1 MLKITHHNREDVP
14 DEVLLD
20 RYRSSGDLEILGE
33 LYKRYMHLVFGLCLK
48 YLQNREDA
56 SDAVMQVFEKLII
69 EVPKHDIQNF
79 KSWLYVL
86 AKNHCLMQIRS
97 DKSRDKKMDRW
108 IKDQEDYM
116 EFYPDLHPI
125 DEAGKDGYPGLK
137 ECIEKLK
144 QEQKTCVE
152 LFYYQ
157 NKSYREI
164 AKTLEMEEKKVKS
177 YLQNAKRNLKICL
190 EEKNVRQE

>member
-14 DEVLLD
+14 DGVLLD

-33 LYKRYMHLVFGLCLK
+33 LYNRYMHLVFGLCLK

-56 SDAVMQVFEKLII
+56 GDAVMQVFEKLII
-69 EVPKHDIQNF
+69 EVPNHEILNF

-86 AKNHCLMQIRS
+86 AKNYCLMQIRS
-97 DKSRDKKMDRW
+97 DKSQSMHMDKW
-108 IKDQEDYM
+108 IKEQENYM
-116 EFYPDLHPI
+116 EFHPDLHPI
-125 DEAGKDGYPGLK
+125 DEAGNDDHPGLK
-137 ECIEKLK
+137 ECIETLK
-144 QEQKTCVE
+144 QEQKTCIE

-190 EEKNVRQE
+190 EENNVGEE

>member
-14 DEVLLD
+14 DGVLLD

-56 SDAVMQVFEKLII
+56 GDAVMQVFEKLII
-69 EVPKHDIQNF
+69 EVPKHGIQNF

-86 AKNHCLMQIRS
+86 AKNYCLMQIRS
-97 DKSRDKKMDRW
+97 DKSQSMHMDKW
-108 IKDQEDYM
+108 IKEQENYM
-116 EFYPDLHPI
+116 EFHPDLHPI

-137 ECIEKLK
+137 ECIEELK
-144 QEQKTCVE
+144 QEQKTCIE

-190 EEKNVRQE
+190 EEKNVGEE

>member
-1 MLKITHHNREDVP
+1 
-14 DEVLLD
+14 
-20 RYRSSGDLEILGE
+20 
-33 LYKRYMHLVFGLCLK
+33 MHLVFGLCLK

-56 SDAVMQVFEKLII
+56 SDAVMQVFEKLVV
-69 EVPKHDIQNF
+69 EVPKHNIQNF

-97 DKSRDKKMDRW
+97 DKSQSRQMDNW
-108 IKDQEDYM
+108 IKEQEQFM

-125 DEAGKDGYPGLK
+125 DETGGDGHPGLK
-137 ECIEKLK
+137 DCIEKLK
-144 QEQKTCVE
+144 LEQKTCVE
-152 LFYYQ
+152 LFYFQ

-164 AKTLEMEEKKVKS
+164 SQILEMEEKKVKS

-190 EEKNVRQE
+190 EENNVREE

>member
-1 MLKITHHNREDVP
+1 MLKITHHNGGKVP
-14 DEVLLD
+14 DEALLD
-20 RYRSSGDLEILGE
+20 NYRATGDLEMLGA
-33 LYKRYMHLVFGLCLK
+33 LFKPYMHLVFGLSLK

-56 SDAVMQVFEKLII
+56 SDAVMQVFEKLILEI
-69 EVPKHDIQNF
+69 PKHDIQNF

-86 AKNHCLMQIRS
+86 AKNHCLMRIRS
-97 DKSRDKKMDRW
+97 DKSRDNKMDRW
-108 IKDQEDYM
+108 IKDQQDYM
-116 EFYPDLHPI
+116 EFYPDMHPI
-125 DEAGKDGYPGLK
+125 DEAGNDEHPGLK

-152 LFYYQ
+152 FFYYQ

-164 AKTLEMEEKKVKS
+164 ANILEMEEKKVKS

-190 EEKNVRQE
+190 EENVREE

>member
-1 MLKITHHNREDVP
+1 MLEVTHRNREELP
-14 DEVLLD
+14 DAILLD
-20 RYRSSGDLEILGE
+20 SFRSTGDLEILGD
-33 LYKRYMHLVFGLCLK
+33 LYHRYMHLVFGLCLK

-69 EVPKHDIQNF
+69 EIPKHDIQNF

-97 DKSRDKKMDRW
+97 DKSRHKKMDRW

-125 DEAGKDGYPGLK
+125 DELGNGDHPGLK

-164 AKTLEMEEKKVKS
+164 TKILEMEEKKVKS

-190 EEKNVRQE
+190 EEKNVREK

>member
-1 MLKITHHNREDVP
+1 MEN
-14 DEVLLD
+14 
-20 RYRSSGDLEILGE
+20 YRSTSDLEVLGE
-33 LYKRYMHLVFGLCLK
+33 LYKRYMHLAFGLCLK

-69 EVPKHDIQNF
+69 EVPKHDIKNF

-86 AKNHCLMQIRS
+86 VKNHCLMQIRS
-97 DKSRDKKMDRW
+97 DKSRDKKTDQW
-108 IKDQEDYM
+108 IKDQDDSM

-125 DEAGKDGYPGLK
+125 DEAGNDGYPGLK

-157 NKSYREI
+157 NKSYREVAQI
-164 AKTLEMEEKKVKS
+164 LDMEEKKVKS

-190 EEKNVRQE
+190 EE

>member
-1 MLKITHHNREDVP
+1 MEC
-14 DEVLLD
+14 
-20 RYRSSGDLEILGE
+20 DL
-33 LYKRYMHLVFGLCLK
+33 C
-48 YLQNREDA
+48 
-56 SDAVMQVFEKLII
+56 
-69 EVPKHDIQNF
+69 
-79 KSWLYVL
+79 
-86 AKNHCLMQIRS
+86 
-97 DKSRDKKMDRW
+97 
-108 IKDQEDYM
+108 
-116 EFYPDLHPI
+116 LHPI

>member
-1 MLKITHHNREDVP
+1 MLKITHHNREEAP

-20 RYRSSGDLEILGE
+20 NYRSTGDLEILGE
-33 LYKRYMHLVFGLCLK
+33 LYKRYMHLVFGLSLK

-56 SDAVMQVFEKLII
+56 NDAVMQVFEKLII

-86 AKNHCLMQIRS
+86 AKNHSLMQIRS

-125 DEAGKDGYPGLK
+125 DEAGNDDYPGLK

-157 NKSYREI
+157 NKSYREVAQI
-164 AKTLEMEEKKVKS
+164 LDMEEKKVKS

-190 EEKNVRQE
+190 EE

>member
-1 MLKITHHNREDVP
+1 
-14 DEVLLD
+14 
-20 RYRSSGDLEILGE
+20 
-33 LYKRYMHLVFGLCLK
+33 MHLVFGLCLK

-86 AKNHCLMQIRS
+86 AKNHALMKIRS

-108 IKDQEDYM
+108 INDQEDYM

-125 DEAGKDGYPGLK
+125 DEARNDDYPGLK

-144 QEQKTCVE
+144 QEQKTCIE

-164 AKTLEMEEKKVKS
+164 VQILNMEEKKVKS

-190 EEKNVRQE
+190 EEKNVREGKK

>member
-1 MLKITHHNREDVP
+1 MEN
-14 DEVLLD
+14 
-20 RYRSSGDLEILGE
+20 YRSTGDLEILGE

-86 AKNHCLMQIRS
+86 AKNHSLMKIRS

-125 DEAGKDGYPGLK
+125 DEARNDDYPGLK

-144 QEQKTCVE
+144 QEQKTCIE

-164 AKTLEMEEKKVKS
+164 VQILKMEEKKVKS

-190 EEKNVRQE
+190 EE

>member
-1 MLKITHHNREDVP
+1 MP
-14 DEVLLD
+14 DGVLLEH
-20 RYRSSGDLEILGE
+20 YRSTGDLDILGE
-33 LYKRYMHLVFGLCLK
+33 LYRRYMHLVFGLCLK

-56 SDAVMQVFEKLII
+56 SDAVTQVFEKLIAEI
-69 EVPKHDIQNF
+69 PRHDIQNF

-97 DKSRDKKMDRW
+97 DKSMDKKMDRW
-108 IKDQEDYM
+108 IKDQEHYM

-125 DEAGKDGYPGLK
+125 DEDGNNGYSGLK
-137 ECIEKLK
+137 ECIEQLK
-144 QEQKTCVE
+144 HEQKTCIE

-164 AKTLEMEEKKVKS
+164 AQTLEMEEKKVKS

-190 EEKNVRQE
+190 EGNDEKER

>member
-1 MLKITHHNREDVP
+1 MLKITHRSREELP
-14 DEVLLD
+14 DKVLLEN
-20 RYRSSGDLEILGE
+20 YRSTGDLGVLGE
-33 LYKRYMHLVFGLCLK
+33 LYQRYMHLVFGLCLK

-56 SDAVMQVFEKLII
+56 GDAVMQVFEKLITEI
-69 EVPKHDIQNF
+69 PRHDIQNF

-97 DKSRDKKMDRW
+97 EKTRDKKMDRW
-108 IKDQEDYM
+108 IKDQSANM

-125 DEAGKDGYPGLK
+125 DKTDQDYPGLK
-137 ECIEKLK
+137 ECIEQLK
-144 QEQKTCVE
+144 REQRKCIE

-157 NKSYREI
+157 HKSYREI
-164 AKTLEMEEKKVKS
+164 AGELGLEEKKVKS

-190 EEKNVRQE
+190 EERNDEEQ

>member
-1 MLKITHHNREDVP
+1 MP

-20 RYRSSGDLEILGE
+20 HYRATGDLEVLGD
-33 LYKRYMHLVFGLCLK
+33 LYTRYMHLVFGLCLK

-56 SDAVMQVFEKLII
+56 GDAVMQVFEKLIT
-69 EVPKHDIQNF
+69 EVTRHDIQNF
-79 KSWLYVL
+79 KGWLYVL
-86 AKNHCLMQIRS
+86 AKNHCLMQLRS
-97 DKSRDKKMDRW
+97 EKTRDRRMEQW

-116 EFYPDLHPI
+116 EFHPELHPI
-125 DEAGKDGYPGLK
+125 DRAGNDNYPGLK

-144 QEQKTCVE
+144 KEQKICIE

-157 NKSYREI
+157 HKSYREI
-164 AKTLEMEEKKVKS
+164 AQTLELDEKKVKS

-190 EEKNVRQE
+190 EDRNDRET

>member
-1 MLKITHHNREDVP
+1 VP

-20 RYRSSGDLEILGE
+20 NYRSTGDLEILGE
-33 LYKRYMHLVFGLCLK
+33 LYKPYMHLVFGLCLK

-97 DKSRDKKMDRW
+97 DKSRDKKMGRW

-137 ECIEKLK
+137 ECLEKLK
-144 QEQKTCVE
+144 QEQKTCIE

-157 NKSYREI
+157 NKSYREM

>member
-1 MLKITHHNREDVP
+1 LLKITHHNREEAP

-20 RYRSSGDLEILGE
+20 NYRSTGDLEILGE
-33 LYKRYMHLVFGLCLK
+33 LYKRYMHLVFGLSLK

-86 AKNHCLMQIRS
+86 AKNHSLMQIRS

-157 NKSYREI
+157 NKSYREVAQI
-164 AKTLEMEEKKVKS
+164 LDMEEKKVKS

-190 EEKNVRQE
+190 EE

>member
-1 MLKITHHNREDVP
+1 VP

-20 RYRSSGDLEILGE
+20 NYRNTGDLEMLGE

-56 SDAVMQVFEKLII
+56 SDAVMQVFEKLITEI
-69 EVPKHDIQNF
+69 PRHNIHNF

-97 DKSRDKKMDRW
+97 DKTRDKRMERW

-116 EFYPDLHPI
+116 EFYPELHPI
-125 DEAGKDGYPGLK
+125 DEEENDSYPGLK

-144 QEQKTCVE
+144 QEQKACIE

-157 NKSYREI
+157 HKSYREI
-164 AKTLEMEEKKVKS
+164 ARILELDEKKIKS

-190 EEKNVRQE
+190 EERNDPEQ